1 MTTKLKAAMAD
12 ADMATQQE
20 VDTAVGLEALAR
32 LNADNALDT
41 RLDVLELP
49 GRVVQVVNV
58 VTGAVAT
65 GTTQLPYDDTIP
77 QITEGNEFMTL
88 AITPRSDTNK
98 LRIDVVFHGGASVSA
113 RLAVALFQDSTAG
126 ALAAV
131 ETFIDATSGGA
142 TIPLT
147 YYMTAGTTSA
157 TTFRV
162 RAGMN
167 VAGTTTFNGAAGTRL
182 YGGVSASSITIT
194 EISA

>member
-1 MTTKLKAAMAD
+1 MTTKIKAAMAD
-12 ADMATQQE
+12 ADMATQAE
-20 VDTAVGLEALAR
+20 LTAEELAR
-32 LNADNALDT
+32 LSADSDLDL

-58 VTGAVAT
+58 MSGAVAT
-65 GTTQLPYDDTIP
+65 GTTIIPYDDTIP
-77 QITEGNEFMTL
+77 QITEGNEYMTL
-88 AITPRSDTNK
+88 AITPRSATSR

-113 RLAVALFQDSTAG
+113 RLAVALFQDATAN

-131 ETFIDATSGGA
+131 EIFIDATSGGA

-147 YYMTAGTTSA
+147 HFMTAGTTSA